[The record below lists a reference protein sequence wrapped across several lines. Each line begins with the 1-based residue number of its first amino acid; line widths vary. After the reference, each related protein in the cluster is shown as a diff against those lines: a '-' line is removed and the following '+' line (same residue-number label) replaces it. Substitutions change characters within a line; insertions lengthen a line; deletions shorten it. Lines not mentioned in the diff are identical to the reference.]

1 MILSAFVPQGQQIEA
16 GATYTRQGTGAFM
29 ETAEVLDVAP
39 DKMGIPHVR
48 YQLLVQR
55 GVSKPTV
62 ETRTLSLE
70 AFLGRFRERM
80 QDSH

>member
-1 MILSAFVPQGQQIEA
+1 MILSAFALQGQQIEA
-16 GATYTRQGTGAFM
+16 GAVYKRQGTGACV
-29 ETAEVLDVAP
+29 EKAEVLEVAP

-55 GVSKPTV
+55 GVSQPTI

-70 AFLGRFRERM
+70 AFLSRFRERM
-80 QDSH
+80 KDSC